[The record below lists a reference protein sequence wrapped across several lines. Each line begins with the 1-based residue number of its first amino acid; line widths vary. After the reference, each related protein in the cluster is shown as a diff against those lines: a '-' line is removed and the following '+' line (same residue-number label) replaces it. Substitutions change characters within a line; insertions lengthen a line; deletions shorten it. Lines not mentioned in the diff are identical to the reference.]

1 MRVAVFPGSFDPI
14 TNGHIDVLKKALA
27 SFDKVIMLVAD
38 NEAKKARF
46 TTEQRVEMVEG
57 SVKDLKGVSVG
68 FTHGLTV
75 DFAKK
80 AGTHYLIRGIRN
92 DTDMVYEN
100 KYADLTHL
108 LDSSIE
114 FVYIKASE
122 QYSNISSSKIHEMGK
137 AHKDISDLVPD
148 SVVQMYKKSS
158 F

>member
-57 SVKDLKGVSVG
+57 AVKGLEGVSVG

-92 DTDMVYEN
+92 DADMVYEN
-100 KYADLTHL
+100 KYAELTHQ
-108 LDSSIE
+108 LDNSIE
-114 FVYIKASE
+114 FIYIKASE
-122 QYSNISSSKIHEMGK
+122 EYSGISSTKIDEMGK
-137 AHKDISDLVPD
+137 AHKDISHLVPD